1 MIQLNSCQIITFLS
15 SKFLEYNDRV
25 VSEIVLDNGVRV
37 MTTSRVDRVMNT
49 SRVDRVMNTSWVED
63 CRRRLIRV
71 Q

>member
-37 MTTSRVDRVMNT
+37 MNESGDEYE
-49 SRVDRVMNTSWVED
+49 SGGSGDEYESGGSGDEYE
-63 CRRRLIRV
+63 LG
-71 Q
+71 